1 MKEAKNQNVYILSLE
16 ASDIYSHMFRGLD
29 LKLNYCGMIP
39 YSLEL
44 LKLKEAGL
52 NIKIT
57 NTGKQIS
64 RDIINVKFN
73 TKVKDAKTLIELT
86 KKKIEE
92 INNSQEPEQ
101 IGYAQK
107 LEQFLSLAE
116 QNKDNWEQISNTELR
131 KMFYTNGFKLSFVDK
146 KTGEV
151 TEIDYVVYKRSSSK
165 SRIGQCLF
173 IRKDLYKTMIEW
185 SRMYLPFVEDMQIE
199 DYPSLLAYESL
210 VLSAIEYT
218 IKINPDNILIVDDI
232 ISKFKQV
239 CNVVKKDD
247 NSGLLEC
254 FEEEAEIE
262 SNLFD
267 GQALLDSSYYPK
279 GKGML
284 LLRNHF
290 FKAAAF
296 NCDIQKFLR
305 DHCPSD
311 VSYEEWKLTD
321 MFGNQI
327 FAKDVHMIISS
338 SCLKALKFSEIIGTK
353 KDMWNHWKQIVINDG
368 CVFGVCKTEGES
380 KRSFGNQILQQMSYQ
395 MINSLPASEDD
406 IRNLAEFELGYINK
420 LKNDD
425 FVFMDYIGKTAN
437 AVNCNDMMIDLYN
450 RNYNIVNTILF
461 RKFRKKEINDYIN
474 YVKSGKIRIPGDY
487 CVMVGNPL
495 EMLYH
500 AIGQFDI
507 NNIKDY
513 QQPLKGNEIY
523 TKLFK
528 DNQELAGFRNPH
540 TSPSNVLLARNKYCK
555 DIDRYFNLT
564 KNIVVVNAINF
575 PLQQTLS
582 GCDYDSDTVL
592 LSDNPKL
599 LELAK
604 VCNSKYK
611 ICVNGLFAEKA
622 KYKLSNYDM
631 FVVDDKLSISQRL
644 IGEVTN
650 TAQHL
655 MSLYWHKL
663 SNNEK
668 ADDIL
673 RKINILTVLSGIS
686 IDLAKK
692 LYDIDD
698 IKKELANNRIKGD
711 KPLFFKYVSQDKN
724 IKNKVTKYNCPMDFL
739 QEIIR
744 PANAKQRFNIDINDL
759 LVKQNLK
766 NANRKQKNGIFKLT
780 LEMGNILKDLYDVR
794 RRADENNKEEIDR
807 QIDDVISSYK
817 QKIKSKYKKM
827 KVNTMYGLILLIV
840 NEGKYPLR
848 QLNVLYQVYPEI
860 FLSAFKKKSSQNID
874 NIA

>member
-1 MKEAKNQNVYILSLE
+1 MKETKNQNVYILSVE
-16 ASDIYSHMFRGLD
+16 ASDIYSHMHRGLD

-44 LKLKEAGL
+44 LKLEEAGL
-52 NIKIT
+52 NVKTT

-73 TKVKDAKTLIELT
+73 RKVDDAKTIIKNT
-86 KKKIEE
+86 KKKIKKV
-92 INNSQEPEQ
+92 SQKSEQ
-101 IGYAQK
+101 IGYVQK

-116 QNKDNWEQISNTELR
+116 ENKDNWHQIISNTELR
-131 KMFYTNGFKLSFVDK
+131 KMFYMNGFKLSFVDR

-173 IRKDLYKTMIEW
+173 IRKDLHKTMVEW
-185 SRMYLPFVEDMQIE
+185 SRMYLPFIEGMQIE
-199 DYPSLLAYESL
+199 DYPSFLAYESL

-239 CNVVKKDD
+239 CNVIKKDD

-321 MFGNQI
+321 MFGNKI
-327 FAKDVHMIISS
+327 FAKDIHMIISS
-338 SCLKALKFSEIIGTK
+338 SCLKALKFSKVIGTK
-353 KDMWNHWKQIVINDG
+353 KDMWNHWKQIVTNDG

-425 FVFMDYIGKTAN
+425 FVFIDYLGKTAN
-437 AVNCNDMMIDLYN
+437 AVNCNNMMIDLFN

-461 RKFRKKEINDYIN
+461 RKFRKKEINNYIN
-474 YVKSGKIRIPGDY
+474 YVKSGKIRISGDY

-507 NNIKDY
+507 NNIKDH
-513 QQPLKGNEIY
+513 QQPLKGNEVY

-528 DNQELAGFRNPH
+528 DNQKLAGFRNPH

-555 DIDRYFNLT
+555 VIDRYFNLT

-582 GCDYDSDTVL
+582 GCDYDSDVVL

-599 LELAK
+599 LDLAK
-604 VCNSKYK
+604 VCNNKYK
-611 ICVNGLFAEKA
+611 VCVNGLLAEKA

-631 FVVDDKLSISQRL
+631 FVVDDKLSISRRL
-644 IGEVTN
+644 IGEITN
-650 TAQHL
+650 TAQLL
-655 MSLYWHKL
+655 MSLYWHKIN
-663 SNNEK
+663 NNEN

-692 LYDIDD
+692 LYNVDD
-698 IKKELANNRIKGD
+698 IKKELANNRIAGD
-711 KPLFFKYVSQDKN
+711 KPLFFQYVSENKN
-724 IKNKVTKYNCPMDFL
+724 IKNKVTKYNCPMDYL
-739 QEIIR
+739 QEIIKSE
-744 PANAKQRFNIDINDL
+744 NAKRRFNIDIDNL
-759 LVKQNLK
+759 LVKHSLR
-766 NANRKQKNGIFKLT
+766 NANRKQKNGIFNLT
-780 LEMGNILKDLYDVR
+780 LEIGEKLKDLYDIR
-794 RRADENNKEEIDR
+794 RRADDNDKKEIDR
-807 QIDDVISSYK
+807 QIDDVISLYK
-817 QKIKSKYKKM
+817 QKIKSKYRKM

-860 FLSAFKKKSSQNID
+860 FLNAFKKKSSQNMD

>member
-1 MKEAKNQNVYILSLE
+1 MKETKNQNVYILSLE
-16 ASDIYSHMFRGLD
+16 ASDIYSHMHRGLD
-29 LKLNYCGMIP
+29 LKFSYCGMIP

-44 LKLKEAGL
+44 LKLKDSGL

-64 RDIINVKFN
+64 RDIINVKFD
-73 TKVKDAKTLIELT
+73 TKVNDAKTIIKNT
-86 KKKIEE
+86 KKKIKKV
-92 INNSQEPEQ
+92 SQKSEQ
-101 IGYAQK
+101 IGYVQK

-116 QNKDNWEQISNTELR
+116 QNKDNWHQIISNTELR
-131 KMFYTNGFKLSFVDK
+131 KMFYTNGFTLSFVDR

-151 TEIDYVVYKRSSSK
+151 TEIEYVVYKRSSSK

-173 IRKDLYKTMIEW
+173 IRKDLYNTMVEW
-185 SRMYLPFVEDMQIE
+185 SRMYLPFVEGMEIE
-199 DYPSLLAYESL
+199 DYPSFLAYESL
-210 VLSAIEYT
+210 VLSAIEST
-218 IKINPDNILIVDDI
+218 IKINPNSILIVDDI

-267 GQALLDSSYYPK
+267 GQALLDSRYYPK
-279 GKGML
+279 GKSMM

-290 FKAAAF
+290 FKTAAF
-296 NCDIQKFLR
+296 SCNIQKFLKEQ
-305 DHCPSD
+305 CPTNID
-311 VSYEEWKLTD
+311 YDNWTLNN
-321 MFGNQI
+321 MFGEPI
-327 FAKDVHMIISS
+327 KAKDVHMIITPSS
-338 SCLKALKFSEIIGTK
+338 LKALKFSEIIGNK
-353 KDMWNHWKQIVINDG
+353 KDMWNHWKKIVTNDG
-368 CVFGVCKTEGES
+368 CIFGVCKTEGES

-406 IRNLAEFELGYINK
+406 IRNLSEFELDYINK

-425 FVFMDYIGKTAN
+425 SVFIDYIGKTAN
-437 AVNCNDMMIDLYN
+437 AVNCNNMMVDLFN
-450 RNYNIVNTILF
+450 RNHNIVNTILF
-461 RKFRKKEINDYIN
+461 RNFRKKEINNYVN
-474 YVKSGKIRIPGDY
+474 YVKSGKIRISGDY
-487 CVMVGNPL
+487 CVMAGNPL

-507 NNIKDY
+507 DNIKDY

-528 DNQELAGFRNPH
+528 DNQELVGFRNPH

-564 KNIVVVNAINF
+564 KNIVVVNAIDF

-582 GCDYDSDTVL
+582 GCDYDSDVVL
-592 LSDNPKL
+592 LSDNAKL

-604 VCNSKYK
+604 VCNNRYK
-611 ICVNGLFAEKA
+611 VCVNGLVAEKA

-631 FVVDDKLSISQRL
+631 FVVDNKLSISQRL

-663 SNNEK
+663 SNNEN

-673 RKINILTVLSGIS
+673 KKINILTVLSGIS

-692 LYDIDD
+692 LYNVDD
-698 IKKELANNRIKGD
+698 IKKELANNRIAGD
-711 KPLFFKYVSQDKN
+711 KPLFFKYVSENKN
-724 IKNKVTKYNCPMDFL
+724 IKNKIAKYNCPMDYL

-744 PANAKQRFNIDINDL
+744 PANAKQRFNIDIDNL

-766 NANRKQKNGIFKLT
+766 NANRKQKNGIFQLT
-780 LEMGNILKDLYDVR
+780 IEMGEKLNDLYNTR
-794 RRADENNKEEIDR
+794 RRADDKDKKEIDR

-817 QKIKSKYKKM
+817 QKIKSKYRKM
-827 KVNTMYGLILLIV
+827 KDDTMYALILLIV

-848 QLNVLYQVYPEI
+848 QLNVLYEVYPEI
-860 FLSAFKKKSSQNID
+860 FLNAFKKKSSQKMD

>member
-16 ASDIYSHMFRGLD
+16 ASDIYSHMFRKLD
-29 LKLNYCGMIP
+29 LKFNYCGMIP

-52 NIKIT
+52 NIKTT

-73 TKVKDAKTLIELT
+73 RKVDDAKTIIKNT
-86 KKKIEE
+86 KKKIEKV
-92 INNSQEPEQ
+92 SQKSEQ
-101 IGYAQK
+101 IGYVQK

-116 QNKDNWEQISNTELR
+116 ENKDNWEQIISNTELR
-131 KMFYTNGFKLSFVDK
+131 KMFYTNGFTLSFVDK

-151 TEIDYVVYKRSSSK
+151 SEIDYVVYKRSSSK
-165 SRIGQCLF
+165 SRVGQCLF
-173 IRKDLYKTMIEW
+173 IRKDLYKTMVEW
-185 SRMYLPFVEDMQIE
+185 SRMYLPFVEGMEIE
-199 DYPSLLAYESL
+199 DYPSFLAYESL

-239 CNVVKKDD
+239 CNVIKKDD

-321 MFGNQI
+321 MFGNKI

-353 KDMWNHWKQIVINDG
+353 KDMWHYWKQIVTNDG

-380 KRSFGNQILQQMSYQ
+380 KRNFANQVLQQMSYQ

-406 IRNLAEFELGYINK
+406 IRNLAEFELSYIDK

-425 FVFMDYIGKTAN
+425 LVFMDYIGKTAN
-437 AVNCNDMMIDLYN
+437 AVNCNNMMIDLFN
-450 RNYNIVNTILF
+450 RNHNIVNTILF
-461 RKFRKKEINDYIN
+461 RNFRKKEINDYIN
-474 YVKSGKIRIPGDY
+474 YVKSGKIRISGDY

-500 AIGQFDI
+500 AIGQLDI
-507 NNIKDY
+507 NDIKDY
-513 QQPLKGNEIY
+513 QQPLKGNEVY

-564 KNIVVVNAINF
+564 KNIVVVNAIDF

-582 GCDYDSDTVL
+582 GCDYDSDVVL

-604 VCNSKYK
+604 ICNSKYK
-611 ICVNGLFAEKA
+611 ICVNGLLAEKA
-622 KYKLSNYDM
+622 KYMFNNHDMAVVDNKLS
-631 FVVDDKLSISQRL
+631 KSQRL
-644 IGEVTN
+644 IGEITN

-655 MSLYWHKL
+655 MSLYWHRL
-663 SNNEK
+663 SNNEN

-698 IKKELANNRIKGD
+698 IKKELANNRIAGD
-711 KPLFFKYVSQDKN
+711 KPLFFEYVGQNKN

-744 PANAKQRFNIDINDL
+744 PANAKRRFNIDINDL
-759 LVKQNLK
+759 LIKHSLR
-766 NANRKQKNGIFKLT
+766 NANRKQKNGIFQLT
-780 LEMGNILKDLYDVR
+780 IEIGEKLKDLYDTR
-794 RRADENNKEEIDR
+794 RRADDNDKKEIDR
-807 QIDDVISSYK
+807 QIDDVISLYK
-817 QKIKSKYKKM
+817 QKIKTRYKKV
-827 KVNTMYGLILLIV
+827 KADTMYALILLIV

-860 FLSAFKKKSSQNID
+860 FLNAFKKKSSQNMD

>member
-1 MKEAKNQNVYILSLE
+1 MKETKNQNVYILSLE
-16 ASDIYSHMFRGLD
+16 ASDIYSHMHRGLD
-29 LKLNYCGMIP
+29 LKFSYCGMIP

-44 LKLKEAGL
+44 LKLKDSGL

-64 RDIINVKFN
+64 RDIINVKFD
-73 TKVKDAKTLIELT
+73 TKVNDAKTIIKNT
-86 KKKIEE
+86 KKKIKKV
-92 INNSQEPEQ
+92 SQKSEQ
-101 IGYAQK
+101 IGYVQK

-116 QNKDNWEQISNTELR
+116 QNKDNWHQIISNTELR
-131 KMFYTNGFKLSFVDK
+131 KMFYTNGFTLSFVDR

-151 TEIDYVVYKRSSSK
+151 TEIEYVVYKRSSSK

-173 IRKDLYKTMIEW
+173 IRKDLYNTMVEW
-185 SRMYLPFVEDMQIE
+185 SRMYLPFVEGMEIE
-199 DYPSLLAYESL
+199 DYPSFLAYESL
-210 VLSAIEYT
+210 VLSAIEST
-218 IKINPDNILIVDDI
+218 IKINPNSILIVDDI

-267 GQALLDSSYYPK
+267 GQALLDSRYYPK
-279 GKGML
+279 GKSMM

-290 FKAAAF
+290 FKTAAF
-296 NCDIQKFLR
+296 SCNIQKFLKEQ
-305 DHCPSD
+305 CPTNID
-311 VSYEEWKLTD
+311 YDNWTLNN
-321 MFGNQI
+321 MFGEPI
-327 FAKDVHMIISS
+327 KAKDVHMIITPSS
-338 SCLKALKFSEIIGTK
+338 LKALKFSEIIGNK
-353 KDMWNHWKQIVINDG
+353 KDMWNHWKKIVTNDG
-368 CVFGVCKTEGES
+368 CIFGVCKTEGES

-406 IRNLAEFELGYINK
+406 IRNLSEFELDYINK

-425 FVFMDYIGKTAN
+425 SVFIDYIGKTAN
-437 AVNCNDMMIDLYN
+437 AVNCNNMMVDLFN

-461 RKFRKKEINDYIN
+461 RNFRKKEINNYIN
-474 YVKSGKIRIPGDY
+474 YVKSGKIRISGDY

-523 TKLFK
+523 TKLFQ

-540 TSPSNVLLARNKYCK
+540 TSPSNVLLARNTYCK
-555 DIDRYFNLT
+555 DIDRYFNFT

-582 GCDYDSDTVL
+582 GCDYDSDVVL

-599 LELAK
+599 LDLAK

-611 ICVNGLFAEKA
+611 VCVNGLLAEKA

-631 FVVDDKLSISQRL
+631 FVVDNKLSISQRL

-650 TAQHL
+650 TAQLL

-663 SNNEK
+663 NNNEN
-668 ADDIL
+668 ADDVL

-698 IKKELANNRIKGD
+698 IKKELANNRIAGD
-711 KPLFFKYVSQDKN
+711 KPLFFEYVSENKN
-724 IKNKVTKYNCPMDFL
+724 IKNKIAKYNCPMDYL

-744 PANAKQRFNIDINDL
+744 PANAKRRFNIDIDNL
-759 LVKQNLK
+759 LVKHSLR
-766 NANRKQKNGIFKLT
+766 NANRKQKKGIFELT
-780 LEMGNILKDLYDVR
+780 LEIGEKLKDLYDIR
-794 RRADENNKEEIDR
+794 RRADDNDKKEIQR
-807 QIDDVISSYK
+807 QIDDVISLYK
-817 QKIKSKYKKM
+817 QKIKTRYKKV
-827 KVNTMYGLILLIV
+827 KADTMYALILLIV

-860 FLSAFKKKSSQNID
+860 FINAFKKKSSQNVE